1 LAGHGTGG
9 THYPNGHGSRVTR
22 GGRPLGSAD
31 LEGGIAC
38 LGGMEIP
45 PGPQIVLSAFAID
58 HAVA

>member
-38 LGGMEIP
+38 LG
-45 PGPQIVLSAFAID
+45 PQIVLSAFAID